1 MAEEPRVHGG
11 DLDLDVK
18 DKAEVVPFTR
28 SKKPKLTHQVFFE
41 EKGLKKVIRDFPK
54 LKFKGKGNEF
64 EDLKALMAAYKKWF
78 KELYPFQDDLEDL
91 IWKSRAV
98 LEQKEKTEL
107 GVESDPRHQLHLL
120 RYQYKSQKVES
131 DITAREAFGFG
142 SASKPAEVPEEGFG
156 PTEEMFEEEDV
167 FGFGGME

>member
-1 MAEEPRVHGG
+1 
-11 DLDLDVK
+11 
-18 DKAEVVPFTR
+18 
-28 SKKPKLTHQVFFE
+28 
-41 EKGLKKVIRDFPK
+41 
-54 LKFKGKGNEF
+54 
-64 EDLKALMAAYKKWF
+64 MAAYKKWF

-156 PTEEMFEEEDV
+156 PTEEMFEERKTCSALGAWSEQSLSLCLWGV
-167 FGFGGME
+167 FGFCYVLVGSQSGLEQA